1 MDKRGQV
8 AIYVIIAI
16 AIVGIVVAFL
26 FLRERF
32 APSLSVEIDL
42 KSGIEKCVSDSV
54 NEGLEIMLPQGG
66 FIEPKNFRVFN
77 KTKISY
83 LCYVDGNFKPCI
95 NQHPVLT
102 REVSEEV
109 KSYIMPRIENCIE
122 TLTKELEK
130 RGNKIEGGDMGIRV
144 NLVKGKVVVEID
156 KKIVVEKLESKKVY
170 DGFKI
175 EVMHPVYEMLMVAED
190 IVNSEIEYCSFEYT
204 GYMLMHPEIDIRLY
218 VTSYSEKI
226 YTLKDNI
233 SGKTM
238 KFAIRGCVIPAG
250 F

>member
-1 MDKRGQV
+1 MNKRGQV

-16 AIVGIVVAFL
+16 AIVVIVLAFV
-26 FLRERF
+26 FLKERL
-32 APSLSVEIDL
+32 APVQTIEVDL
-42 KSGIEKCVSDSV
+42 KSGIEKCVNDKV
-54 NEGLEIMLPQGG
+54 NEALDVMLPQGG

-83 LCYVDGNFKPCI
+83 LCYIEGSFKPCV

-102 REVSEEV
+102 KEVSEEI
-109 KSYIMPRIENCIE
+109 KSYIKPRVENCIE

-130 RGNKIEGGDMGIRV
+130 RGNKIESGDMEMNVSLTR
-144 NLVKGKVVVEID
+144 GKVIVDINKD
-156 KKIVVEKLESKKVY
+156 IVVEKGESRKVY
-170 DGFKI
+170 EGFKI
-175 EVMHPVYEMLMVAED
+175 EVMHPVYEMLMVAEE

-204 GYMLMHPEIDIRLY
+204 GYMMMNPWVDIRLY

-226 YTLKDNI
+226 YTLKDNKT
-233 SGKTM
+233 GKTM